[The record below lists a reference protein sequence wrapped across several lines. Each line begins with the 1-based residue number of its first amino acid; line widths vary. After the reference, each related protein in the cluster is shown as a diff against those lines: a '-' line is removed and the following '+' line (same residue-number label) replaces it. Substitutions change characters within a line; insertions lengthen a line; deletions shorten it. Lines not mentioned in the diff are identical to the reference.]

1 MDAVNLLI
9 QVLQD
14 LREREQGEEETK
26 WVTIRPEVGLKKRQ
40 TADGGISR
48 RRICGPPVVS
58 ASGPS
63 LFALKNPTG
72 PKKKNDKDA
81 RSLTAG
87 FTSN

>member
-40 TADGGISR
+40 TAGSAGDVFVV
-48 RRICGPPVVS
+48 PPS
-58 ASGPS
+58 
-63 LFALKNPTG
+63 
-72 PKKKNDKDA
+72 
-81 RSLTAG
+81 
-87 FTSN
+87 